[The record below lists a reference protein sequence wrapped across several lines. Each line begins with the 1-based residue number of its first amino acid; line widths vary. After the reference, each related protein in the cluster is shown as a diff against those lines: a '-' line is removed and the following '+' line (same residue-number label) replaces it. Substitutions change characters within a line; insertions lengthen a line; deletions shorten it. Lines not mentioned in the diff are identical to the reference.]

1 MLGCFFFLLRG
12 SQATPLGHQRDINMP
27 EDTLKRV
34 AFVHFALFAYGLLL
48 QLYIPQRDKR
58 DTVGNFKS
66 IHDGDAQDYAD

>member
-48 QLYIPQRDKR
+48 
-58 DTVGNFKS
+58 
-66 IHDGDAQDYAD
+66 